1 MKLWEKG
8 IATAEKIT
16 KFTVGNDRE
25 MDLFLARYDVI
36 GNIAHS
42 KMLASIGIIT
52 EEELNQIIPTLEN
65 ILQDIDSGNFTIE
78 EAFEDVHS
86 KVEYLLTEKLG
97 DVGKKIH
104 TARSRNDQVLLDLHL
119 YSKDQITAIKNKVK
133 ELFDILIKIAEENEK
148 NLIPGYTHL
157 QVAMPSSVGM
167 WLSAYAEML
176 VDDMYF
182 LNAAFAIAD
191 QNPLGTAA
199 GYGSSFPVDREMT
212 RDLLGFKNLK
222 VNAVAAQMSRGKLEK
237 SIAIGLSS
245 VAGTLAKMCMDICL
259 YMSQNFGFISFPDEL
274 TTGSSIMPHKKNP
287 DVFELIRAKCN
298 QLQALPIEFTIV
310 TNNLP
315 SGYHRDF
322 QLLKEMLIPSFEKM
336 TDCLDILCYAMPQI
350 TVKKNIVKDPKY
362 DDIFSVEV
370 VNDLVKQGVPFR
382 TAYQKVAA
390 QIKAGKFS
398 PNHNLQHTHIGSIGN
413 LSLDKIVAKMK
424 NLYSLKHLRF

>member
-42 KMLASIGIIT
+42 KMLASIGILT

-298 QLQALPIEFTIV
+298 QLQALPIEFTMV

-424 NLYSLKHLRF
+424 NL